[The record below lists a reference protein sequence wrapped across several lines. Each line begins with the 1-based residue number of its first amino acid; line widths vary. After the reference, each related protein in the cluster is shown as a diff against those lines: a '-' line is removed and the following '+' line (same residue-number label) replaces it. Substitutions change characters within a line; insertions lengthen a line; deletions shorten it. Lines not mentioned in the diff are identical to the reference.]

1 VPRCRGR
8 PFDIPFDIPLADC
21 LAGWHRYCPSLRRVH
36 VGAMLGIAW
45 RRRWDGDVWRKVWVE
60 DVEEPEDSEES
71 DFGWG
76 DGGDDVDEGEIW
88 SEVGNQSVRMI

>member
-1 VPRCRGR
+1 
-8 PFDIPFDIPLADC
+8 
-21 LAGWHRYCPSLRRVH
+21 
-36 VGAMLGIAW
+36 MLGIAW

-88 SEVGNQSVRMI
+88 SEVGNKSLRII